1 MEGLPLFVDI
11 LWLTNCKN
19 LLNIPIA
26 QELIDFKVPAVGTF
40 SVEQICLKQ
49 TRETKKLLR
58 IQPTFIGTLNGFQ
71 SSLPLPPRLD
81 LTGTAEDLLIG
92 GGAMRIFNHCHYAI
106 SLEIDCFYALLTRQ
120 ICA

>member
-1 MEGLPLFVDI
+1 MLLNI

-26 QELIDFKVPAVGTF
+26 QELIDFKVSAVGTF

-58 IQPTFIGTLNGFQ
+58 IQPT
-71 SSLPLPPRLD
+71 
-81 LTGTAEDLLIG
+81 
-92 GGAMRIFNHCHYAI
+92 
-106 SLEIDCFYALLTRQ
+106 
-120 ICA
+120 